1 MARRPDIR
9 ESFSGDI
16 QSIMRIIKA
25 IELDDT
31 RPGHWKEEAVEALN
45 RAAGILMRDPKR

>member
-9 ESFSGDI
+9 ESFSGDV

-31 RPGHWKEEAVEALN
+31 RPGYWKNEAIEALN
-45 RAAGILMRDPKR
+45 NAASILMKDPKR